1 MNGGLSI
8 LVMIPYGAI
17 SESRNSCQYAEPAAE
32 PRIGIEQG
40 KVMAFE
46 RITLGR
52 MGFSVTRLG
61 IASSYGTDEAMVE
74 EAVAHGVNYL
84 YWGALRTQRMA
95 EGIKRVARK
104 NRDDLIIVVHTMAR
118 TVSSINRVVHKSMK
132 RLGIDYID
140 VLLLGM
146 GGYPHGPRSR
156 LIEHADKLKGDGVIR
171 ALAISSHHRLLFPKL
186 EQAKHFDI
194 FHVRYN
200 AAHRGAEEEVFSGLP
215 KAGGPGIVSFT
226 NTRWGSLLN
235 PADMPPGESPPT
247 AADCYRFVLS
257 HPYVHVA
264 VCGPNSMKQLTED
277 LTALE
282 LGPMSEEE
290 QERMRRI
297 GDYVYKKESPLKA
310 QLKSIKSIKWR
321 RGK

>member
-1 MNGGLSI
+1 
-8 LVMIPYGAI
+8 
-17 SESRNSCQYAEPAAE
+17 
-32 PRIGIEQG
+32 
-40 KVMAFE
+40 MAFE

-52 MGFSVTRLG
+52 TGFSVTRLG

-74 EAVAHGVNYL
+74 EAVARGLNYL
-84 YWGALRTQRMA
+84 YWGALRTRRMA
-95 EGIKRVARK
+95 EGIKKVARS

-118 TVSSINRVVHKSMK
+118 TVSSINRIVQKSMK
-132 RLGIDYID
+132 RLGVDYID

-146 GGYPHGPRSR
+146 GGYPQGPRLR
-156 LIEHADKLKGDGVIR
+156 LIEHADILKNDGLIR

-186 EQAKHFDI
+186 EEAKHFDI

-200 AAHRGAEEEVFSGLP
+200 AAHRGAEKEVFNGLP
-215 KAGGPGIVSFT
+215 QSGGPGIVSFT

-235 PADMPPGESPPT
+235 PANMPGGEPPPT

-257 HPYVHVA
+257 HPHVHVA
-264 VCGPNSMKQLTED
+264 VCGPNSMKQLKED

-290 QERMRRI
+290 LERMRRI
-297 GDYVYKKESPLKA
+297 GDYVYKRESPLKA
-310 QLKSIKSIKWR
+310 QLKSIRSMRLIR
-321 RGK
+321 RNSR

>member
-1 MNGGLSI
+1 
-8 LVMIPYGAI
+8 
-17 SESRNSCQYAEPAAE
+17 
-32 PRIGIEQG
+32 
-40 KVMAFE
+40 MAFE
-46 RITLGR
+46 RVTLGR
-52 MGFSVTRLG
+52 TGFPVTRLG

-74 EAVAHGVNYL
+74 EAVARGVNYL
-84 YWGALRTQRMA
+84 YWGALRTRRMA
-95 EGIKRVARK
+95 AGIKKVARK

-118 TVSSINRVVHKSMK
+118 TVPSINRVVRKSVK

-146 GGYPHGPRSR
+146 GGYPQGPRLR
-156 LIEHADKLKGDGVIR
+156 LIEHADTLMNDGYIR

-186 EQAKHFDI
+186 EQDKHFDI

-200 AAHRGAEEEVFSGLP
+200 AAHRGAETDVFNGLP
-215 KAGGPGIVSFT
+215 KAGGPGIISFT

-235 PADMPPGESPPT
+235 PANMPGDESPPS

-257 HPYVHVA
+257 HPNVHVA
-264 VCGPNSMKQLTED
+264 VCGPNNMKQLKED

-290 QERMRRI
+290 LGHMRRI
-297 GDYVYKKESPLKA
+297 GDYVYQKESPFKA
-310 QLKSIKSIKWR
+310 QLKSIRSIHWIR
-321 RGK
+321 RSSR